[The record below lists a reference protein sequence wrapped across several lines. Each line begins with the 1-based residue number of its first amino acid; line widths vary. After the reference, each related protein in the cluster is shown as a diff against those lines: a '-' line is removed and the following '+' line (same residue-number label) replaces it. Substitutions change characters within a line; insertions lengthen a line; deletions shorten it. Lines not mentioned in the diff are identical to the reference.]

1 LKKTYILIDKPSIRS
16 IRLFNAASHVG
27 EFVVYKRPSVKQIE
41 NRKDMVLNKFEK
53 AKRDSWL
60 VKQVKAFYTKM
71 LQPKSTMFQ
80 ILNFFHRINV
90 DFKTEASE
98 EDKVLTGALKG
109 LIGSFQQD
117 NFNTLVEPAS
127 PFYIGIEKNLYFVR
141 YRVYCPSPL
150 KAPSRV
156 RESFVVLL
164 ILFRV
169 PHNRLFHV
177 SGMTCGDVLKV
188 FTK

>member
-1 LKKTYILIDKPSIRS
+1 
-16 IRLFNAASHVG
+16 
-27 EFVVYKRPSVKQIE
+27 
-41 NRKDMVLNKFEK
+41 MVLNKFEK

-109 LIGSFQQD
+109 RRLPKRAAPPVWVSCFLDFWEGQKKKSFAH
-117 NFNTLVEPAS
+117 F
-127 PFYIGIEKNLYFVR
+127 
-141 YRVYCPSPL
+141 
-150 KAPSRV
+150 
-156 RESFVVLL
+156 SFVVVHENKDTLTRAL
-164 ILFRV
+164 CLARALAADASLRSIHPRFVDKTRRSAPKLRSK
-169 PHNRLFHV
+169 RTTALQKW
-177 SGMTCGDVLKV
+177 SGDP
-188 FTK
+188 

>member
-1 LKKTYILIDKPSIRS
+1 
-16 IRLFNAASHVG
+16 
-27 EFVVYKRPSVKQIE
+27 
-41 NRKDMVLNKFEK
+41 MVLNKFEK

-80 ILNFFHRINV
+80 ILFYFHRINV

-109 LIGSFQQD
+109 LIESFQQD

-127 PFYIGIEKNLYFVR
+127 PF
-141 YRVYCPSPL
+141 
-150 KAPSRV
+150 
-156 RESFVVLL
+156 
-164 ILFRV
+164 
-169 PHNRLFHV
+169 
-177 SGMTCGDVLKV
+177 
-188 FTK
+188 